1 MPPDRPVEPGHF
13 EAGVDPGRM
22 MTGAEPG
29 HLETGGALYR
39 RVRKGFAV
47 VELAHLGLLAW
58 SLVITQVS
66 GYDALLWSGAPGVA
80 AIAGAFYALAAMIV
94 LLLLW
99 GLVSAAWAGVD
110 RRREVLKVRARG

>member
-1 MPPDRPVEPGHF
+1 MTPDRPAEPGHSRI
-13 EAGVDPGRM
+13 GTKPGRV

-29 HLETGGALYR
+29 RLETGGALYR
-39 RVRKGFAV
+39 RVRKGFAL

-58 SLVITQVS
+58 SLVVTQVS
-66 GYDALLWSGAPGVA
+66 GYDAPLWSGALGVA
-80 AIAGAFYALAAMIV
+80 AIGAAFYSLAAMIV

-110 RRREVLKVRARG
+110 WRREALKVRTRG